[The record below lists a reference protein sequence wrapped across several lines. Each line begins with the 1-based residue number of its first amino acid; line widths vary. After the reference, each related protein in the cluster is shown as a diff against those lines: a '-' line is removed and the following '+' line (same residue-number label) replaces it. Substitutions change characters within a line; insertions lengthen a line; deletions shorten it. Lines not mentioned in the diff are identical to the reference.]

1 MSVAG
6 QEMEEYFCEVLLG
19 SGKYSPFEFR
29 INHPLISNLHAL
41 FVKNIPLGQE
51 IYSQELE
58 WVKG

>member
-1 MSVAG
+1 
-6 QEMEEYFCEVLLG
+6 MEEYFCEVLLG